1 MTSMVCVNS
10 PKEAS
15 LKIQEGEGTTLGA
28 DTRLVLVHRLFITFT
43 AVLWTLHA
51 IPQRVLQNIPVSR
64 LLRARVKFEPVFLL
78 GIFG

>member
-43 AVLWTLHA
+43 AVL
-51 IPQRVLQNIPVSR
+51 
-64 LLRARVKFEPVFLL
+64 
-78 GIFG
+78 